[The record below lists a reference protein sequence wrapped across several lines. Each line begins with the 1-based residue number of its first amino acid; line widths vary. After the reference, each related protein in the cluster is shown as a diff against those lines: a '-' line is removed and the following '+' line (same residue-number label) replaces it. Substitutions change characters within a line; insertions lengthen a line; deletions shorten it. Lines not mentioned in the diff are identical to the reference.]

1 MNTLLTFT
9 GFRDPFDRG
18 LVEGEE
24 VTGPI
29 LTLLKARQFRQ
40 VFLFSTPNTHKN
52 TQETESIIAAHHPS
66 IVLKVIELSIIDP
79 TDYLE
84 IIRSL
89 RRHIN
94 DILDNTG
101 NDRIS
106 ISVSSGTP
114 QMHACWLL
122 LAASGEIPAHIINVR
137 PPRFVTDRH
146 PLLSEIDFASP
157 EFPVI
162 RSGSSPLES
171 YNVEPRDFQTA
182 IAKMGIVGDHPLMTR
197 ALETCAALAESDMP
211 ILILG
216 ESGTGKELIA
226 RLVHHLSSRAIEG
239 FVPLNCAAIPKD
251 LFESILFGHKKGA
264 FTGASQDNPG
274 KFDTADKGTI
284 FLDEIAELPPAIQPK
299 LLRTLQDGY
308 IEPIGSKKPHKVDA
322 RIIAATNQNLKKA
335 IKNGTFR
342 EDLFFRLNVG
352 VIDLPSLRERRSDI
366 PRIALHILDKVNERL
381 RKPKRLSNDSLKVLQ
396 LRAWPG
402 NVRELEN
409 TIERTAWL
417 VKKDTIE
424 PADLVFVE
432 SAEEKGNLI
441 HPPDLAEG
449 FSLEEYL
456 VTTRK
461 VILER
466 ALEVS
471 GGNQSRAAR
480 LLGISPQ
487 AVNKFLKTQD

>member
-1 MNTLLTFT
+1 
-9 GFRDPFDRG
+9 
-18 LVEGEE
+18 
-24 VTGPI
+24 
-29 LTLLKARQFRQ
+29 
-40 VFLFSTPNTHKN
+40 
-52 TQETESIIAAHHPS
+52 
-66 IVLKVIELSIIDP
+66 
-79 TDYLE
+79 
-84 IIRSL
+84 
-89 RRHIN
+89 
-94 DILDNTG
+94 
-101 NDRIS
+101 
-106 ISVSSGTP
+106 
-114 QMHACWLL
+114 
-122 LAASGEIPAHIINVR
+122 
-137 PPRFVTDRH
+137 
-146 PLLSEIDFASP
+146 
-157 EFPVI
+157 
-162 RSGSSPLES
+162 
-171 YNVEPRDFQTA
+171 
-182 IAKMGIVGDHPLMTR
+182 
-197 ALETCAALAESDMP
+197 MP

-264 FTGASQDNPG
+264 FTGASQDHPG

-284 FLDEIAELPPAIQPK
+284 FLDEIAELPPAI
-299 LLRTLQDGY
+299 
-308 IEPIGSKKPHKVDA
+308 HKDL
-322 RIIAATNQNLKKA
+322 AASIVQ
-335 IKNGTFR
+335 GTFR

-352 VIDLPSLRERRSDI
+352 VINLPSLRERRSDI

-381 RKPKRLSNDSLKVLQ
+381 RKPKRLANDSLKVLQ

-417 VKKDTIE
+417 AKKDTIE
-424 PADLVFVE
+424 PGDLAFVE
-432 SAEEKGNLI
+432 SAEEAGTLI